1 MGWHFGH
8 FWAPGGSW
16 GVPGGPPRGSWEIL
30 GLGPW
35 VPIGP
40 NGLPWAPICSGGLG
54 GAGNKNSK
62 KIKKNALF
70 PKVTKNNCFG
80 PFSGVLGAVWG
91 STGAPRGSLGYPWG
105 LPGGPMG
112 SPRGHMG
119 ALGAIGTLNSPE
131 RL

>member
-1 MGWHFGH
+1 MGSHGLPY
-8 FWAPGGSW
+8 ALEAL
-16 GVPGGPPRGSWEIL
+16 GGP
-30 GLGPW
+30 
-35 VPIGP
+35 V
-40 NGLPWAPICSGGLG
+40 
-54 GAGNKNSK
+54 KKFK

-70 PKVTKNNCFG
+70 PKVTKNHCFV

-105 LPGGPMG
+105 PPGGPMG

-119 ALGAIGTLNSPE
+119 PHGAPWGPMGPLGAIGTLNSPE